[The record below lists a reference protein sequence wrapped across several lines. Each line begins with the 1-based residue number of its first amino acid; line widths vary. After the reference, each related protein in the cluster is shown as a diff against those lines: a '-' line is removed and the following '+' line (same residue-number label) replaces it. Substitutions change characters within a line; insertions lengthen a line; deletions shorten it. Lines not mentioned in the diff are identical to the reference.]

1 MTNAAADAHPGRAL
15 PIAVVQQPPVAVT
28 EPFDTF
34 ADSVRALLRRFPRTR
49 LVAYP
54 ELHLFGVDSARQ
66 LVEAAEPIDGPRV
79 KALAELAG
87 ELGVWLLPGSL
98 AESDDEHPG
107 QVFNTAVAFSPEGEL
122 AASYRKIFP
131 WRPYELFAPGDQFV
145 VFDLPGVGRCGF
157 SICYDAWFP
166 EVSRQLA
173 WMGAE
178 VIINPTQTST
188 SDRAQELVLARA
200 NAIVNQVFVI
210 SVNAAAPVGV
220 GGSLVV
226 DPEGRVRVSAENPS
240 ATVLTDVIDLDDVR
254 RVREFGT
261 AGLNRLW
268 DQFSPD
274 NGGRDTD
281 PVIELPLY
289 SGRIDPKRWKPT
301 T

>member
-1 MTNAAADAHPGRAL
+1 MARTL
-15 PIAVVQQPPVAVT
+15 PIAVVQEPPLPATAPIGV
-28 EPFDTF
+28 F
-34 ADSVRALLRRFPRTR
+34 AAQVRALLRRFPRTK

-54 ELHLFGVDSARQ
+54 ELHLCGVDSAAQ
-66 LVEAAEPIDGPRV
+66 LRDAAQPLDGPRV
-79 KALAELAG
+79 KALAALAG
-87 ELGVWLLPGSL
+87 ELGIWLLPGSL
-98 AESDDEHPG
+98 AESDPSRPDAL
-107 QVFNTAVAFSPEGEL
+107 FNTALAFSPDGEL

-131 WRPYELFAPGDQFV
+131 WRPYEIFSPGQEFV

-166 EVSRQLA
+166 ELSRQLA
-173 WMGAE
+173 WLGAE
-178 VIINPTQTST
+178 VIINPTQTTT

-210 SVNAAAPVGV
+210 SINAAAPVGV
-220 GGSLVV
+220 GRSLVV
-226 DPEGRVRVSAENPS
+226 DPEGRVRVSTEDPS
-240 ATVLTDVIDLDDVR
+240 AAVLTDVIDLDEVS

-281 PVIELPLY
+281 PTIELPLY
-289 SGRIDPKRWKPT
+289 QGRIDPKRWKPAQH
-301 T
+301 